1 MVKYGKIKNVPDA
14 RRSAKKMILVLRFL
28 FQKRLETR
36 QIKKTMFGGFLKH
49 VHIPPYIV
57 FLMRGDFCALVNL
70 WNTVA
75 RKEQQL

>member
-28 FQKRLETR
+28 FQKKIRNPTNKENDVWRVPKTR
-36 QIKKTMFGGFLKH
+36 
-49 VHIPPYIV
+49 PYPSLHR